1 MRLGLALQF
10 ESEEC
15 DLPMCGYTLQVA
27 DYVSLVSPLK
37 KHACGELQLPMFIAT
52 K

>member
-1 MRLGLALQF
+1 MGSGKTLQFWCVSAMRLGFALQF

-27 DYVSLVSPLK
+27 DYVSLVS
-37 KHACGELQLPMFIAT
+37 AF
-52 K
+52 